1 MRHRVA
7 GRKLNRNTAHR
18 KAMFRNMAI
27 ALFTHGQI
35 TTTIPKAKSLKPFV
49 ERLITAAKA
58 ANQGD
63 LAARRRIYSK
73 IGNPIMVRD
82 EDDESLKRHPRKPNR
97 PDGYQ
102 GKLLDGPKV
111 VETLVSDIAPK
122 FEDRNGGYTR
132 IVRLSKHRLGDGT
145 QLCVLMLLG
154 DEEEGPQLSGQFSR
168 RREKANRRAE
178 KAAELRRSAR
188 ATGGAEA
195 EAATAVAEEEAPA
208 EEAASEEAL
217 EDQPEVEAEA
227 DDAEEEKK
235 D

>member
-7 GRKLNRNTAHR
+7 GRKLGRNTPHR

-35 TTTIPKAKSLKPFV
+35 TTTIPKAKALKPFV
-49 ERLITAAKA
+49 EKLITAAKA
-58 ANQGD
+58 ASQGD

-82 EDDESLKRHPRKPNR
+82 EDDETLESHPRKPNR

-102 GKLLDGPKV
+102 GKLLNGPKI
-111 VETLVSDIAPK
+111 VETLVDEIAPK
-122 FEDRNGGYTR
+122 YEDRNGGYTR

-145 QLCVLMLLG
+145 QLCVLMLVG

-168 RREKANRRAE
+168 RREKANRRSE

-188 ATGGAEA
+188 AGGD
-195 EAATAVAEEEAPA
+195 EAAAAVAEEVTAEAD
-208 EEAASEEAL
+208 
-217 EDQPEVEAEA
+217 DQPEVEAEA
-227 DDAEEEKK
+227 DDGGDEEKK